1 MKPDSEIFEKE
12 KAMKVEFPF
21 TVNEDIVK
29 KLIKKVGSNK
39 PPFGMYI

>member
-1 MKPDSEIFEKE
+1 MKPDSELFENE
-12 KAMKVEFPF
+12 KALKVEFPF
-21 TVNEDIVK
+21 TVDVEIVK